1 MKRSIAI
8 AAVLIFVSV
17 MSFACTFLGGSP
29 SDTVLSYADAA
40 KRKDV
45 ETVKSLLSKGS
56 LEMFEAVAAVK
67 GVTIEEL
74 LLNEAAAA
82 PGTIEIGNEVINGE
96 TATVE
101 IKNLLTGN
109 FDIKI
114 PLVKEDGQWKLARD
128 VYTRQM
134 IGK

>member
-1 MKRSIAI
+1 MKSSTAI
-8 AAVLIFVSV
+8 TALLIFVSV
-17 MSFACTFLGGSP
+17 MSLACTFIGGSP

-67 GVTIEEL
+67 GVTTDEL

-82 PGTIEIGNEVINGE
+82 PGAIEIGNEVITGE

-101 IKNLLTGN
+101 IKNFLTGK
-109 FDIKI
+109 FDIRI

-128 VYTRQM
+128 VYTKQI